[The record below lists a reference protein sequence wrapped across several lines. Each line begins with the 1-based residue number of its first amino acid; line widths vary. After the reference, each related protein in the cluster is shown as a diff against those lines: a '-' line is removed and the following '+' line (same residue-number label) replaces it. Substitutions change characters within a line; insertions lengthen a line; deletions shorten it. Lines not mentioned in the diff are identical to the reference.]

1 MDFMA
6 TLIYDGQCP
15 RCTSFARWGQ
25 RWSQGRLRV
34 LPLDAPGALDIH
46 TDLSF
51 SKALAAPQVVLSN
64 GYLCEGAEAAAW
76 VVGSRR
82 GFGFVPLCYRF
93 PLAKPFGQLLYWALK
108 APHKECP
115 TCP

>member
-1 MDFMA
+1 MDPIA

-25 RWSQGRLRV
+25 RWSQGRLKAV
-34 LPLDAPGALDIH
+34 PLDAPGALDLH
-46 TDLSF
+46 SDLSF
-51 SKALAAPQVVLSN
+51 SKAMGAPQVVLAN

-76 VVGSRR
+76 VVGSRK
-82 GFGFVPLCYRF
+82 GFAFIPLGARLPILKQAAQF
-93 PLAKPFGQLLYWALK
+93 LYGCLK
-108 APHKECP
+108 APARDCP